1 MLFDDEPAQSNVA
14 FGTIF
19 LNRPT
24 FPSDIAHDYFG
35 NSQTPLRGVPN
46 LGPSSYNNE
55 EKTSFRY
62 VLEHQPMSRRGYIVN
77 ARTEK
82 REVFVPKTDV
92 PSPETYQMDLNI
104 IPEKKRAFKPFNAAS
119 DRFPIVARSTDIP
132 GPGSYECDVKQ
143 NRQVHMLHSFGG
155 RAKLIPA
162 IKTKCM
168 PLNKDKCVIC
178 LKQPVGDY
186 YQYRNEILCAN
197 CFNFNWLWQ
206 EKFKRTYLQAFQ
218 KVRDCSH
225 MHEHSGTSAR
235 IQLVDDRIMKK
246 LQRKEAYL
254 SLYWP

>member
-1 MLFDDEPAQSNVA
+1 MFSGEEPSPSKVV
-14 FGTIF
+14 FGTSF

-24 FPSDIAHDYFG
+24 FPTDIPHDYFG
-35 NSQTPLRGVPN
+35 NVQTPYRGVSN
-46 LGPSSYNNE
+46 LGPSSYDNE
-55 EKTSFRY
+55 ENTTFRY

-92 PSPETYQMDLNI
+92 PSPETYQMDLNK
-104 IPEKKRAFKPFNAAS
+104 IPETKRAFRPFNS
-119 DRFPIVARSTDIP
+119 SCDRFPTVFKSTTIP
-132 GPGSYECDVKQ
+132 GPGSYESDVKQ

-155 RAKLIPA
+155 RTKLIPA
-162 IKTKCM
+162 VKTKCM

-178 LKQPVGDY
+178 LTQPIGDY
-186 YQYRNEILCAN
+186 YQYRNEVLCAD
-197 CFNFNWLWQ
+197 CFNFNWQWQ

-225 MHEHSGTSAR
+225 MHQHAGTAAR